1 MSEIKSKKENLN
13 SEMEEVCLQIIALA
27 GDAKSKVFEALS
39 TAQEG
44 DFSKAKQMLEEANRN
59 IHEARETQHILL
71 TKEARGTSVKPSVL
85 LNHAMDI
92 LITAES
98 ERNMAAHVLGLFENV
113 MQSHD

>member
-1 MSEIKSKKENLN
+1 MLEGKGNSENLN

-39 TAQEG
+39 TAQ
-44 DFSKAKQMLEEANRN
+44 DSNFLKAKQMLEEANRN
-59 IHEARETQHILL
+59 IHEAREIQHILL
-71 TKEARGTSVKPSVL
+71 TKEARGTSVTPSVL

-98 ERNMAAHVLGLFENV
+98 ERNMAVYVLGLFESV
-113 MQSHD
+113 FQSS

>member
-1 MSEIKSKKENLN
+1 MSDKKSIRDNLN

-27 GDAKSKVFEALS
+27 GDAKSRVFEALS

-59 IHEARETQHILL
+59 IHEAREIQHVLL
-71 TKEARGTSVKPSVL
+71 TKEARGTSVTPSVL

-98 ERNMAAHVLGLFENV
+98 ERNMAVHVLGLLKSV
-113 MQSHD
+113 VQSS

>member
-1 MSEIKSKKENLN
+1 MSEIKDNSANIS

-39 TAQEG
+39 TAQNG
-44 DFSKAKQMLEEANRN
+44 NFPTAKQMLEEANRN
-59 IHEARETQHILL
+59 IHEAREIQHVLL
-71 TKEARGTSVKPSVL
+71 TNEARGTSVTPSVL

-98 ERNMAAHVLGLFENV
+98 ERNIAVYVLGLFESV
-113 MQSHD
+113 IQSS